1 MARDNKK
8 LVGYRLSQELINKI
22 TNRAL
27 ELNVS
32 NTALVSKILA
42 KSLARVSSEY
52 IINEIN
58 KYAKQ
63 IKEQNK

>member
-8 LVGYRLSQELINKI
+8 LVGYRLSPELINKI

-42 KSLARVSSEY
+42 KSLAGVSSEY

-58 KYAKQ
+58 KYNKL
-63 IKEQNK
+63 IKESK